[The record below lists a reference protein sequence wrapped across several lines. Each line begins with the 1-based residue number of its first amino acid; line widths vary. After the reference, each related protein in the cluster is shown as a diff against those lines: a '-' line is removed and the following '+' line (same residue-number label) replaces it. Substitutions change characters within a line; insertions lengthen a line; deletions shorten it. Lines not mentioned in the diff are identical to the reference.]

1 VTTDDTEDMLLRS
14 VALQNAESIRM
25 MRLRAERQAEGTLR
39 EQAILLNLTHDAI
52 FVNDMH
58 GILKYWNRGAEEL
71 YGWAADRAI
80 GRAAHDLLQTVFP
93 VPLERIVQELLRA
106 GRWEGELLQ
115 ARQDGSRVVMAS
127 RWSLQRDESGAPCA
141 ILIINNDITE
151 RKRAEQTREALEEQW
166 RAAFEN
172 NPTMYFIVDSAGIMV
187 SVNAFGAE
195 QLGYSVDEL
204 IGQPALNVFHD
215 LDREAVQKHVQ
226 ESFGQPG
233 RTMSWEARKIRKD
246 GTVLWVRETA
256 NAVLLR
262 KRPVLLVVCEDITE
276 QKRAEEVA
284 RRSEKELRD
293 VIQAM
298 PVMAFSNWPD
308 GAADWVN
315 RRWVEYSGLSVEET
329 SGAGWR
335 CALHPDDLDAHVAKW
350 QRSLASGE
358 PFENEARHRSA
369 GGEYRW
375 FLVRAV
381 PLRDEQGRIR
391 KWYGTLT
398 DIEDRKRAEEKLRR
412 SETYLAEAQ
421 KLTRTGSW
429 AWDASTEK
437 MLYCSDELFRM
448 FALDPEEDLPSEK
461 IWDRLVPEDRNRVR
475 QVCSE
480 AVRARSAFAEEYRA
494 VLPDGKL
501 KHIHVTGHPIPDAAG
516 EVFEYVGTNVD
527 VTERKRMEEE
537 LRGSEARFRTFV
549 DHATDAFILH
559 GEDGTILDVNRHACE
574 SLGYS
579 RDELVGVALTAFD
592 PRADTAHMQLIGE
605 RLASGEVVTF
615 ETRYRRKDGTQFPA
629 EVRVRE
635 FRQDSRRLAISF
647 VRDITERERTQ
658 QERERLRQLEADL
671 ARMNRVSIMGEL
683 AASLA
688 HEIKQPMAAAV
699 LNARTC
705 ARWLRRD
712 VPDLSEAADAASKMV
727 DDVTRAAAIIDRV
740 RSLYRRDAPQSES
753 VDLNEVVREM
763 ASLLGEAGARSSVS
777 IRTELDPGLP
787 PITADRVQLQQVL
800 MNLMLNGVEAMRDRG
815 GELTVTSGRTEDGE
829 FLISVRD
836 CGVGFSPHE
845 NERIFETFFTTKP
858 QGTGMGLSISRR
870 IIEAHGGRLWA
881 SANVPRGAIFQFTVP
896 APQDGS

>member
-1 VTTDDTEDMLLRS
+1 
-14 VALQNAESIRM
+14 
-25 MRLRAERQAEGTLR
+25 
-39 EQAILLNLTHDAI
+39 
-52 FVNDMH
+52 
-58 GILKYWNRGAEEL
+58 
-71 YGWAADRAI
+71 
-80 GRAAHDLLQTVFP
+80 
-93 VPLERIVQELLRA
+93 
-106 GRWEGELLQ
+106 
-115 ARQDGSRVVMAS
+115 
-127 RWSLQRDESGAPCA
+127 
-141 ILIINNDITE
+141 
-151 RKRAEQTREALEEQW
+151 
-166 RAAFEN
+166 
-172 NPTMYFIVDSAGIMV
+172 
-187 SVNAFGAE
+187 
-195 QLGYSVDEL
+195 
-204 IGQPALNVFHD
+204 
-215 LDREAVQKHVQ
+215 
-226 ESFGQPG
+226 
-233 RTMSWEARKIRKD
+233 
-246 GTVLWVRETA
+246 
-256 NAVLLR
+256 
-262 KRPVLLVVCEDITE
+262 
-276 QKRAEEVA
+276 
-284 RRSEKELRD
+284 
-293 VIQAM
+293 
-298 PVMAFSNWPD
+298 
-308 GAADWVN
+308 
-315 RRWVEYSGLSVEET
+315 
-329 SGAGWR
+329 
-335 CALHPDDLDAHVAKW
+335 
-350 QRSLASGE
+350 
-358 PFENEARHRSA
+358 
-369 GGEYRW
+369 
-375 FLVRAV
+375 
-381 PLRDEQGRIR
+381 GRIR

-429 AWDASTEK
+429 AWDARTEK

-494 VLPDGKL
+494 VLPDGKM
-501 KHIHVTGHPIPDAAG
+501 KHIHVTGHPILDEAG
-516 EVFEYVGTNVD
+516 KVFEYVGTNVD

-712 VPDLSEAADAASKMV
+712 VPDLSEAVDAASKMV

-815 GELTVTSGRTEDGE
+815 DELTVTSGRTEDGE

-836 CGVGFSPHE
+836 CGVGLSPHE

-881 SANVPRGAIFQFTVP
+881 SANVPSGAIFQFTVP